1 MMLLAGKSAVI
12 TGSTSAI
19 GLGIARA
26 LAGAD
31 ADIVLNGFG
40 EAGSIRDSRTDWG
53 GGGLPLLG
61 SGCSDRGAALPVD
74 GGSTAQ

>member
-12 TGSTSAI
+12 TGSISGI
-19 GLGIARA
+19 GFGIARA
-26 LAGAD
+26 LAGAG
-31 ADIVLNGFG
+31 ADIMPNGFG

-61 SGCSDRGAALPVD
+61 SGCSDPGSSAAR
-74 GGSTAQ
+74 